1 MLNIDPWDILWT
13 IINLLVLYW
22 LLKKFLFGPVTAIM
36 DRRAKMIQ
44 GDIDSAKASKEE
56 SENMKKEYEA
66 DLKAAHQQAVKIT
79 TDAKQ
84 RAERECSE
92 MLDEAR
98 RDAARM
104 RADAEKDIESERA
117 KAIDAAKDEIAGLA
131 VMAASQVLAKN
142 IDEESNRRYAEE
154 LLSEV
159 GVSDD

>member
-1 MLNIDPWDILWT
+1 
-13 IINLLVLYW
+13 
-22 LLKKFLFGPVTAIM
+22 
-36 DRRAKMIQ
+36 
-44 GDIDSAKASKEE
+44 
-56 SENMKKEYEA
+56 
-66 DLKAAHQQAVKIT
+66 
-79 TDAKQ
+79 
-84 RAERECSE
+84 